1 MNEIST
7 RSSAVACFSFLQK
20 IETEE
25 TFPFSL
31 RLLLEWNQLV
41 NYKALP
47 HKRAKAKEGF
57 WGCDV
62 FYARAGYLNSSL
74 SKIP

>member
-7 RSSAVACFSFLQK
+7 RSSAVACFSYLQK
-20 IETEE
+20 IEME

-41 NYKALP
+41 NYRALP
-47 HKRAKAKEGF
+47 HKRAKAKEWILGQQ
-57 WGCDV
+57 
-62 FYARAGYLNSSL
+62 RIL
-74 SKIP
+74 P